1 MQKLFSK
8 VMWSIITGIFAVLT
22 TASIVLAYLANAN
35 STAVNMALNTSTIVT
50 INDPDAVAT
59 DFYTTDYEFER
70 NGENMYAEDAAAIE
84 EAEAE
89 GAVLLWNKSAA
100 LPLAGTESVS
110 LLGKSSV
117 DLVEC
122 GSGSGFTR
130 TYDYKLGREVRTTMK
145 DAFESRGFNV
155 NGTLWNFYS
164 TGAGSSDKYNRT
176 SPEELCTPWQ
186 QWYVNEVPWSVYTDE
201 VKRSFSQYGDAAIVV
216 LSRSGGE
223 YSDLHYNYANTND
236 AVGANDAGSAENTS
250 AEGGYLGLT
259 DEEEELLKNVTDGTF
274 GKVIVLLNTGN
285 PIQMQDLE
293 KYYDGIDACMWIGQ
307 PGSTGINAVA
317 DLIKGKDM
325 QGNDLSPSGRLTDTW
340 VYDNNS
346 APATVNDG
354 NYTYANTDLL
364 NTKLKAD
371 IGYHSKYMVYQ
382 EGIYIGYRYYE
393 TRYADLVAGKGNAD
407 SEKGAKHSKGGWNYD
422 EEVAFP
428 FGYGLSYTEFTYSGF
443 EVSYRDGEYTVSVN
457 VTNTGDASGKEVV
470 MVYLSKPY
478 TEYDIQTGIEKSA
491 IELAGYAKTRTL
503 APGEEQ
509 TVTVAVP
516 EEYFKTYDAN
526 GEQTY
531 IIEEGTYFLTVA
543 SDAHTAVNNILEH
556 GGYEVSQ
563 SVMGG
568 VENTKEVSFG
578 KDFAYAVELEEDFWT
593 YARSSQTG
601 EDIYNRFDSAD
612 INKYDGKG
620 NNSVTWLSRS
630 DWDKTYPQGPAK
642 LSLNTQM
649 ASDLDYDRLPADDGY
664 DMPVYG
670 VFESGSPDAPDVKN
684 GDLVA
689 YQFMDAPLYP
699 ELASDPDEVYNEED
713 GLTYRD
719 WEARWN
725 QLLDQMTFEEQV
737 YIVVNS
743 YHWIQG
749 AESIALPASRQENG
763 PVGITKREEIFF
775 SLPNEETLRET
786 GWVWVSYPCAGIIAA
801 SFNNEIAQ
809 NIGEHKSEDM
819 LYLGY
824 NGIYGPG
831 VNLHRSPY
839 GGRAFEYPSEDP
851 FLAGMIE
858 AYECIGIESKGCLA
872 YAKHFALNDME
883 TNRVNCGIWANEQTV
898 REIYLRAFEIVFT
911 EGKASATMNAYTRMG
926 TTWSG
931 ASYEMMTEV
940 LRGEWGWDGLVISD
954 WDTKGSA
961 MSKLDGVLAG
971 TDTFDGNN
979 AVEVLTV
986 YSDNAAVAQAVRQA
1000 AKRVIYN
1007 VVRTN
1012 AMNGMTISS
1021 RTVKVTPWWQT
1032 LLLTLECTFG
1042 ALTAAAVGMFVAS
1055 VVIDIRRKSN
1065 AATLVVP
1072 GEDDLPPEE

>member
-1 MQKLFSK
+1 M
-8 VMWSIITGIFAVLT
+8 
-22 TASIVLAYLANAN
+22 
-35 STAVNMALNTSTIVT
+35 
-50 INDPDAVAT
+50 
-59 DFYTTDYEFER
+59 
-70 NGENMYAEDAAAIE
+70 
-84 EAEAE
+84 
-89 GAVLLWNKSAA
+89 
-100 LPLAGTESVS
+100 
-110 LLGKSSV
+110 
-117 DLVEC
+117 
-122 GSGSGFTR
+122 
-130 TYDYKLGREVRTTMK
+130 
-145 DAFESRGFNV
+145 
-155 NGTLWNFYS
+155 
-164 TGAGSSDKYNRT
+164 
-176 SPEELCTPWQ
+176 
-186 QWYVNEVPWSVYTDE
+186 
-201 VKRSFSQYGDAAIVV
+201 
-216 LSRSGGE
+216 
-223 YSDLHYNYANTND
+223 HYNYANTND

-259 DEEEELLKNVTDGTF
+259 DEEEELLENVTDGTF

-578 KDFAYAVELEEDFWT
+578 KDFAYAFELEEHFWT

-612 INKYDGKG
+612 INKYDGRG

-1042 ALTAAAVGMFVAS
+1042 ALTAAAVGMLVAS